1 MALKVASIAMSFASA
16 MLVFN
21 NFNSSSIL
29 SKVASDKSISEIVM
43 GSDGRRLVHPLQR
56 RCHHIPGFP
65 TRSFSFSIPDL
76 ASRLSLV

>member
-29 SKVASDKSISEIVM
+29 SKVASDKSLSEIVM
-43 GSDGRRLVHPLQR
+43 GGDGRRLVHPLQ
-56 RCHHIPGFP
+56 
-65 TRSFSFSIPDL
+65 
-76 ASRLSLV
+76 